1 MRDPSR
7 PPAHPLVEMVYDVR
21 AALDRTEP
29 GATGHTSP
37 ATLVYRRLRE
47 TLHSARRLVDAL
59 ELVVADLE
67 ARSDGDP
74 DERSKEK
81 EAGDGDFQR
90 IRVR

>member
-21 AALDRTEP
+21 AALDRTESGVTEP
-29 GATGHTSP
+29 TSP
-37 ATLVYRRLRE
+37 AAEIYRRLRE
-47 TLHSARRLVDAL
+47 TLHSARRLVEAL

-74 DERSKEK
+74 DERSMRK
-81 EAGDGDFQR
+81 EAVDVGFQH

>member
-7 PPAHPLVEMVYDVR
+7 PPAHPLVEMIYDVR
-21 AALDRTEP
+21 DALDRPEP
-29 GATGHTSP
+29 GATGPTSP

-47 TLHSARRLVDAL
+47 TLHSMRQLVDAL

-74 DERSKEK
+74 DELSTER
-81 EAGDGDFQR
+81 EAGDAEFQK

>member
-1 MRDPSR
+1 VRDPSR

-21 AALDRTEP
+21 AALDQTEP
-29 GATGHTSP
+29 GAAGPTSP
-37 ATLVYRRLRE
+37 ATEVYRRLRE

-67 ARSDGDP
+67 ARSEGDP
-74 DERSKEK
+74 EQRSMEK
-81 EAGDGDFQR
+81 EAGDGEFQR

>member
-1 MRDPSR
+1 
-7 PPAHPLVEMVYDVR
+7 MVYDVR

-29 GATGHTSP
+29 GATGPTSP
-37 ATLVYRRLRE
+37 ATEVYRRLRE
-47 TLHSARRLVDAL
+47 TLRSARRLLDAL

-67 ARSDGDP
+67 ARSEDDL
-74 DERSKEK
+74 DERSTEQ